1 MIFGSKG
8 KGIIV
13 YFRIVKNTKL
23 KEHLLQIAG
32 NLTPESTL
40 QDVYEQLSLLE
51 DIEESHLQE
60 EKGKVLTQAEVE
72 LKSREWLK

>member
-1 MIFGSKG
+1 MIFGSKR

-13 YFRIVKNTKL
+13 YFRIMKNTKL

-32 NLTPESTL
+32 NLTLESTL

-60 EKGKVLTQAEVE
+60 EKGEVLTQAEVE

>member
-1 MIFGSKG
+1 M
-8 KGIIV
+8 
-13 YFRIVKNTKL
+13 KNTKL

-32 NLTPESTL
+32 NLTLESTL

-60 EKGKVLTQAEVE
+60 EKGEVLTQAEVE